1 MIQPRPMRAGGMMAP
16 GDKCFQYRARDR
28 ATAPTPGSRPNVMS
42 SILSGHAQGDEKL
55 PFKAEAVD
63 YGEDDKQRQE
73 PMPTFADCL
82 RCMNHVVCSILS

>member
-1 MIQPRPMRAGGMMAP
+1 VLPVQGQGQDDSTDAGQQAERHVFDIVG
-16 GDKCFQYRARDR
+16 
-28 ATAPTPGSRPNVMS
+28 T
-42 SILSGHAQGDEKL
+42 HAQGDEKL

-73 PMPTFADCL
+73 PMTTFADCL